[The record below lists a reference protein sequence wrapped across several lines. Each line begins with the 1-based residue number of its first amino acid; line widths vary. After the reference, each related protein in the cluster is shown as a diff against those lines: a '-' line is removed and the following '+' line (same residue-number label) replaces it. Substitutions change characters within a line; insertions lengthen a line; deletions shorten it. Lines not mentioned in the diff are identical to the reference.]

1 MYQVI
6 RLQPKATIAD
16 FQEIIVDSFASQI
29 DAATYREMRDR
40 LESDRNVKY
49 ELRTV
54 RQ

>member
-6 RLQPKATIAD
+6 RLQPKATIPS
-16 FQEIIVDSFASQI
+16 FREIIVDTFSSWS
-29 DAATYREMRDR
+29 DAATYCEMRNR
-40 LESDRNVKY
+40 LDSDRNVSF